1 MDFKIDMSKVVK
13 IVVAKDDNS
22 FIEYCIDNGTIV
34 DVSIVSKE
42 ATIEEKVENLKQTNE
57 DVKRISKLIEFENAG
72 ILDKMAKTGDSLFK
86 TIKDTVVNEPI
97 EANVIQEVKEVT
109 DNINRDTF
117 SDGVKDAA
125 KIMKL
130 QEKMDEFARANREKI
145 AEHLFDENPNNAKA
159 RPVLDTIMDEA
170 ASNKDK
176 KFKWEKPDFSKIAK
190 TSDRTKRIENLKGMI
205 TNINKNKNNKRR

>member
-22 FIEYCIDNGTIV
+22 FIEYTIDNGTIV

-42 ATIEEKVENLKQTNE
+42 ATIEEKVQNLKQTNE
-57 DVKRISKLIEFENAG
+57 DVKRISKLIEFDNAG

-109 DNINRDTF
+109 DNINRDTLTE
-117 SDGVKDAA
+117 GVKDAA

-130 QEKMDEFARANREKI
+130 GDKMDEFAKANRDKI
-145 AEHLFDENPNNAKA
+145 ADSVFNDKIEGQGPEMMETLSYTAK
-159 RPVLDTIMDEA
+159 
-170 ASNKDK
+170 NGK
-176 KFKWEKPDFSKIAK
+176 KYGKYKWEKPSFDKMAK
-190 TSDRTKRIENLKGMI
+190 TSDRVKRIDGLKNMI
-205 TNINKNKNNKRR
+205 TNINKNDKRK

>member
-13 IVVAKDDNS
+13 IVVAKDENT

-34 DVSIVSKE
+34 DVSIVGKE
-42 ATIEEKVENLKQTNE
+42 TTIEEKVQTLKQTNE
-57 DVKRISKLIEFENAG
+57 DVKRISKLIEFDNAG

-97 EANVIQEVKEVT
+97 EANVIQDVKEAT

-117 SDGVKDAA
+117 TEGVKDAA

-130 QEKMDEFARANREKI
+130 QDKMDEFAKANREKI
-145 AEHLFDENPNNAKA
+145 AEKIFEPEVKYEKNPAIDEIMQPT
-159 RPVLDTIMDEA
+159 LDKLMKVE
-170 ASNKDK
+170 
-176 KFKWEKPDFSKIAK
+176 
-190 TSDRTKRIENLKGMI
+190 DRTKRIDGLKKMI
-205 TNINKNKNNKRR
+205 TKINNSKNKK

>member
-42 ATIEEKVENLKQTNE
+42 ATIEEKVQNLKQTNE
-57 DVKRISKLIEFENAG
+57 DVKRISKLIEFDNAG

-109 DNINRDTF
+109 DNINRDTLTE
-117 SDGVKDAA
+117 GVKDAA

-130 QEKMDEFARANREKI
+130 QEKMDEFARANRDKI
-145 AEHLFDENPNNAKA
+145 AESIFDDKIEGKGPEMMETLSYSAK
-159 RPVLDTIMDEA
+159 
-170 ASNKDK
+170 NGK
-176 KFKWEKPDFSKIAK
+176 KYNRYKWEKPSFDKMAK
-190 TSDRTKRIENLKGMI
+190 TGDRVKRIDDLKNMI
-205 TNINKNKNNKRR
+205 TTINKNNKKK

>member
-42 ATIEEKVENLKQTNE
+42 ATIEEKVQNLKQTNE
-57 DVKRISKLIEFENAG
+57 DVKRISKLIEFDNAG

-109 DNINRDTF
+109 DNINRDTLTE
-117 SDGVKDAA
+117 GVKDAA

-159 RPVLDTIMDEA
+159 RPVLDTIMDET

-176 KFKWEKPDFSKIAK
+176 KFKWEQPNFSKMAK
-190 TSDRTKRIENLKGMI
+190 TADRVKRIDGLKNMI
-205 TNINKNKNNKRR
+205 TNINKNNKKK

>member
-42 ATIEEKVENLKQTNE
+42 ATIEEKVQNLKQTNE
-57 DVKRISKLIEFENAG
+57 DVKRISKLIEFDNAG

-86 TIKDTVVNEPI
+86 AIKDTVVNEPI

-109 DNINRDTF
+109 DNINQDTLTK
-117 SDGVKDAA
+117 GVKDAA

-130 QEKMDEFARANREKI
+130 ENKMDEFARANRDKI
-145 AEHLFDENPNNAKA
+145 ADSVFNDKVEGQGPEMMETLSYTSNNG
-159 RPVLDTIMDEA
+159 
-170 ASNKDK
+170 K
-176 KFKWEKPDFSKIAK
+176 KYKWEKPDFSKITK
-190 TSDRTKRIENLKGMI
+190 TSDRRKRIEGLKGMI
-205 TNINKNKNNKRR
+205 TNINKNGKRR

>member
-34 DVSIVSKE
+34 DVSIVNKE
-42 ATIEEKVENLKQTNE
+42 ISIEEKVKNLKQTNE

-97 EANVIQEVKEVT
+97 EANVIQEAKEVT
-109 DNINRDTF
+109 DNINRDTLTE
-117 SDGVKDAA
+117 GVKDAA

-130 QEKMDEFARANREKI
+130 QEKMDEFARANRDKI

-159 RPVLDTIMDEA
+159 RPVLDTIMDET

-176 KFKWEKPDFSKIAK
+176 KFKWEQPNFSKIAK

-205 TNINKNKNNKRR
+205 TNINKNNKKK

>member
-42 ATIEEKVENLKQTNE
+42 ATIEEKVQNLKQTNE
-57 DVKRISKLIEFENAG
+57 DVKRISKLIEFDNAG

-109 DNINRDTF
+109 DNINRDTLTE
-117 SDGVKDAA
+117 GVKDAA

-159 RPVLDTIMDEA
+159 RPVLDTIMDET

-176 KFKWEKPDFSKIAK
+176 KFKWEKPSFDKMAK
-190 TSDRTKRIENLKGMI
+190 TADRVKRIDGLKNMI
-205 TNINKNKNNKRR
+205 TNINKNNKKK

>member
-34 DVSIVSKE
+34 DVSIVGKE
-42 ATIEEKVENLKQTNE
+42 ETIEEKVKNLKQTNE
-57 DVKRISKLIEFENAG
+57 DVKRISKLIEFDNAG
-72 ILDKMAKTGDSLFK
+72 ILNKMAKTGDSLFK

-109 DNINRDTF
+109 DNINRDTLT
-117 SDGVKDAA
+117 DGVKDAA

-130 QEKMDEFARANREKI
+130 QEKMDEFARANRDKI
-145 AEHLFDENPNNAKA
+145 AESIFDDKIEGKGPEMMETLSYSAK
-159 RPVLDTIMDEA
+159 
-170 ASNKDK
+170 NGK
-176 KFKWEKPDFSKIAK
+176 KYNRYKWEKPSFDKMAK
-190 TSDRTKRIENLKGMI
+190 TGDRVKRIDGLKNMI
-205 TNINKNKNNKRR
+205 TTINKNSKKK

>member
-13 IVVAKDDNS
+13 VVVAKDDNS

-34 DVSIVSKE
+34 DVSIVGKE
-42 ATIEEKVENLKQTNE
+42 ETIEEKVKNLKQTNE
-57 DVKRISKLIEFENAG
+57 DVKRISKLIEFDNAG

-109 DNINRDTF
+109 DNINRDTLTE
-117 SDGVKDAA
+117 GVKDAA

-130 QEKMDEFARANREKI
+130 QEKMDEFARANRDKI
-145 AEHLFDENPNNAKA
+145 AESIFDDKIEGKGPEMMETLNYSAK
-159 RPVLDTIMDEA
+159 
-170 ASNKDK
+170 NGK
-176 KFKWEKPDFSKIAK
+176 KYNRYKWEKPSFDKMAK
-190 TSDRTKRIENLKGMI
+190 TADRVKRIDGLKNMI
-205 TNINKNKNNKRR
+205 TTINKNNKKK

>member
-109 DNINRDTF
+109 DNINRDTL

-130 QEKMDEFARANREKI
+130 QEKMDEFARANRDKI

-176 KFKWEKPDFSKIAK
+176 KFKWEQPDFSKIAK
-190 TSDRTKRIENLKGMI
+190 TSDRTKRIENFKGMI